1 MDISFS
7 SSKREKQFNSAKELN
22 KVHGQQRAKAI
33 MKRMGQLAAADN
45 LEQLR
50 NAPGRCHL
58 LTGNLSQTFS
68 LDLDGPYRLL
78 FESTE
83 DPPPQLEDDTI
94 DWNQITSVRIL
105 EVRDTHE

>member
-1 MDISFS
+1 MDIVFATT
-7 SSKREKQFNSAKELN
+7 KMEKEFNSAKELN
-22 KVHGQQRAKAI
+22 KSHGQQRAKVI
-33 MKRMGQLAAADN
+33 MKRMTQLRGADN

-58 LTGNLSQTFS
+58 LKQNLAGIFS

-78 FESTE
+78 FEPVE
-83 DPPPQLEDDTI
+83 NPPPLLEDGSI
-94 DWNQITSVRIL
+94 DWSLVTSVRVL